1 MNDLKSYIDTL
12 ELVDKD
18 YKDLM
23 IPFHKVGDNV
33 ELVKYFKILDNR
45 EEFKLPLSKLHRN
58 SVIRYIILMYDMNSP
73 LIKKINDHGQRMLV
87 SAYLAGFLQ
96 DKNGAFS
103 DEVKKMMGGGNNRI
117 NKMIISYLKAHRST
131 KWALICANWI
141 LFYEEIERIM
151 RGEEPK
157 KNRNIN
163 TLQKEL
169 EREMIEFSN
178 QDSNLYL
185 QQELFEQIEQENL
198 FRLRPEGIAE
208 YIEEGIE
215 PISANEII

>member
-1 MNDLKSYIDTL
+1 MQDLKSYIDSL
-12 ELVDKD
+12 ELTDKD

-33 ELVKYFKILDNR
+33 ELAKYFKILDNR
-45 EEFKLPLSKLHRN
+45 EEFKLQLGKLHKN

-73 LIKKINDHGQRMLV
+73 LIKKINDFGQRILV
-87 SAYLAGFLQ
+87 SAYLAGFSQ
-96 DKNGAFS
+96 DENGTFD
-103 DEVKKMMGGGNNRI
+103 DEVKKMMAGGNNRV

-131 KWALICANWI
+131 KWSLICANWI
-141 LFYEEIERIM
+141 VFYEEIEKVIR
-151 RGEEPK
+151 REEPSRK
-157 KNRNIN
+157 ININ

-169 EREMIEFSN
+169 EMQMIEFAN
-178 QDSNLYL
+178 QDSNLHL

-208 YIEEGIE
+208 YIEDGIE
-215 PISANEII
+215 PIKANEIR

>member
-1 MNDLKSYIDTL
+1 MQDLKSYIDSL
-12 ELVDKD
+12 ELTDKD

-33 ELVKYFKILDNR
+33 ELAKYFKILDNR
-45 EEFKLPLSKLHRN
+45 EEFKLQLGKLNKN

-73 LIKKINDHGQRMLV
+73 IIKKVNDYGQRMLV

-96 DKNGAFS
+96 DKNGIFD
-103 DEVKKMMGGGNNRI
+103 DEVKKMMSGGNNRV

-141 LFYEEIERIM
+141 VFYEEIEKIIKR
-151 RGEEPK
+151 EESNK
-157 KNRNIN
+157 KININ
-163 TLQKEL
+163 TLQREL
-169 EREMIEFSN
+169 EMQEIEFSN

-208 YIEEGIE
+208 YIEDGIE
-215 PISANEII
+215 PIKADEIR